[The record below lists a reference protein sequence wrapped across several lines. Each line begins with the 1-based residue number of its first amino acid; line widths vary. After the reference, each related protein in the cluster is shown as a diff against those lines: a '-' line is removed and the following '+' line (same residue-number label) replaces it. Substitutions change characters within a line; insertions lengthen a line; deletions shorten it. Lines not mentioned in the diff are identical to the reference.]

1 MRKISS
7 NKKREKENLNIEGES
22 MKPEEI
28 EIPVLKNL
36 GSAAGPLIRP
46 RDHYRYSSFC
56 WASNTPKGSL

>member
-7 NKKREKENLNIEGES
+7 NKKREKENFDIEGES
-22 MKPEEI
+22 MNLKPEEI

-46 RDHYRYSSFC
+46 RDHYR
-56 WASNTPKGSL
+56 